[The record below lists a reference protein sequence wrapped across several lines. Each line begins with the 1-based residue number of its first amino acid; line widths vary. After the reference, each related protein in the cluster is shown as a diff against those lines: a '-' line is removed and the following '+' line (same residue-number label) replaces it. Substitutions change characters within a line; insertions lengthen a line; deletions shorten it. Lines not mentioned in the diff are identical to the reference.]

1 MPRLSRE
8 LVEHWLPIKKVFRPF
23 KQHPHRFN
31 STIYDR
37 IKEEINQLLQAGFI
51 QPCKYV
57 DWASNI
63 VPIEK
68 KDSRK
73 IRVYTDFRDLNRAIP
88 KDEYHMP
95 ISDMLINDASG
106 PGLVAFLMIIPL

>member
-1 MPRLSRE
+1 
-8 LVEHWLPIKKVFRPF
+8 
-23 KQHPHRFN
+23 
-31 STIYDR
+31 
-37 IKEEINQLLQAGFI
+37 
-51 QPCKYV
+51 V